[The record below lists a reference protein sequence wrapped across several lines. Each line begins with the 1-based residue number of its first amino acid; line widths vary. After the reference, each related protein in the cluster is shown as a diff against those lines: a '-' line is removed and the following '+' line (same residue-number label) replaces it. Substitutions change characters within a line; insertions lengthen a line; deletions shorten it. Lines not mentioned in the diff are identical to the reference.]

1 MKTELNTVPTA
12 FCDDNMR
19 TISCYKSMVFN
30 STMSEGAIITR
41 LVELDVQK
49 DNKENLEKFSNY
61 TGYNIPFADISD
73 DEIKAM
79 IEKMADFGEHVQA
92 LKTEHEKEMEA
103 MNNDACKVIRDNDD
117 YDDALGGVKG
127 ILIKRHQARSAFFN
141 SVNLKTRVMASFGLI
156 FGVIER
162 LGKTAEEYADNDE
175 AICALPFD
183 DKLIS
188 NVPSYQYQPLK
199 ASYDIYNDYYQAIS
213 SVVACFDKYADDE
226 KTFNIVKTY
235 YGTGGETLRNSLT
248 IDEFI
253 KKSQEVDERQNE
265 LNRLMNIR
273 A

>member
-61 TGYNIPFADISD
+61 TGYNIPFVDVSD

-79 IEKMADFGEHVQA
+79 IEKMTDFGERVQA
-92 LKTEHEKEMEA
+92 LQTEHKKEIEDL
-103 MNNDACKVIRDNDD
+103 NNEACKVIRDNDD
-117 YDDALGGVKG
+117 YDDALKGVKG
-127 ILIKRHQARSAFFN
+127 ILIKRYQASSAFLN
-141 SVNLKTRVMASFGLI
+141 DINAKSKVMASFGLI

-162 LGKTAEEYADNDE
+162 LGKSAEEYGENGE

-188 NVPSYQYQPLK
+188 MVPSQQYQPLK

-213 SVVACFDKYADDE
+213 SVVACFDKCAGDE
-226 KTFNIVKTY
+226 KKLNIVKTY
-235 YGTGGETLRNSLT
+235 FGTGGETLRNSLT

>member
-49 DNKENLEKFSNY
+49 DNKENLKKFSNY
-61 TGYNIPFADISD
+61 TGYNIPFIDISD

-79 IEKMADFGEHVQA
+79 IEKMTDFGERVQA
-92 LKTEHEKEMEA
+92 LQTEHKKEIEDL
-103 MNNDACKVIRDNDD
+103 NNEACKVIRDNDD
-117 YDDALGGVKG
+117 YDDALKGVKG
-127 ILIKRHQARSAFFN
+127 ILIKRYQASSAFLN
-141 SVNLKTRVMASFGLI
+141 DINAKSKVMASFGLI

-162 LGKTAEEYADNDE
+162 LGKSAEEYTDNDE

-188 NVPSYQYQPLK
+188 IVPSQQYQPLK

-213 SVVACFDKYADDE
+213 SVVAFFDKYADDE
-226 KTFNIVKTY
+226 KKFNIVKTY
-235 YGTGGETLRNSLT
+235 FGTGGETLRNSLT

>member
-19 TISCYKSMVFN
+19 TISSYKSMVFN
-30 STMSEGAIITR
+30 NTMVEGAVIMR

-49 DNKENLEKFSNY
+49 DNKENIEKFCSY
-61 TGYNIPFADISD
+61 TGYSIPFVDVSD

-79 IEKMADFGEHVQA
+79 IGKISDFGEGVA
-92 LKTEHEKEMEA
+92 VLKAEYAKAIEA
-103 MNNDACKVIRDNDD
+103 MNNDACKVIRDSDD
-117 YDDALGGVKG
+117 YDETLGGVTRV
-127 ILIKRHQARSAFFN
+127 LIKRHNAQDVFFN
-141 SVNLKTRVMASFGLI
+141 DINLKSKVLASFGLI

-162 LGKTAEEYADNDE
+162 LGKSVEDYTGSDE

-188 NVPSYQYQPLK
+188 RVPSHQYQPLK
-199 ASYDIYNDYYQAIS
+199 ASYDLYNDYYQAVS

-226 KTFNIVKTY
+226 KKFNIVKTY

>member
-12 FCDDNMR
+12 FCDNNMR

-30 STMSEGAIITR
+30 STMTEGAIIAR

-49 DNKENLEKFSNY
+49 DNKENLEKFSDY
-61 TGYNIPFADISD
+61 TGYNIPFVDISD

-79 IEKMADFGEHVQA
+79 IEKMTDFGERVQA
-92 LKTEHEKEMEA
+92 LQTEHEKEIEA
-103 MNNDACKVIRDNDD
+103 MNNEACKVIRDNDD
-117 YDDALGGVKG
+117 YDDALKGVKG
-127 ILIKRHQARSAFFN
+127 ILIKRYQASSAFLN
-141 SVNLKTRVMASFGLI
+141 DIKAKSKVMASFGLI

-162 LGKTAEEYADNDE
+162 LGKSAEEYTDNDE

-188 NVPSYQYQPLK
+188 MVPSQQYQPLK

-213 SVVACFDKYADDE
+213 SVVACFDKCAGDD
-226 KTFNIVKTY
+226 KKFNIVKTY
-235 YGTGGETLRNSLT
+235 FGTGGETLRNSLT

>member
-30 STMSEGAIITR
+30 STMTEGAIITR

-61 TGYNIPFADISD
+61 TGYNIPFVDVSD

-79 IEKMADFGEHVQA
+79 IEKMSDFGERIQA

-103 MNNDACKVIRDNDD
+103 MNNEACKVIRDNNN
-117 YDDALGGVKG
+117 YDDALKGVKE
-127 ILIKRHQARSAFFN
+127 ILVKRHYGHDAFLN
-141 SVNLKTRVMASFGLI
+141 DSHLKSRVLSSFGLI
-156 FGVIER
+156 FGVIKR
-162 LGKTAEEYADNDE
+162 LGKSADDYLDNNE
-175 AICALPFD
+175 AIFALPFD
-183 DKLIS
+183 DKLMS
-188 NVPSYQYQPLK
+188 RYPSQQYQPLK

-226 KTFNIVKTY
+226 KKFNIVKTY
-235 YGTGGETLRNSLT
+235 FGTGGETLRNSLT

>member
-41 LVELDVQK
+41 LVELDVYK

-61 TGYNIPFADISD
+61 TGYNIPFVDVSD

-79 IEKMADFGEHVQA
+79 IEKMADFGERVQVF
-92 LKTEHEKEMEA
+92 KTEHEKEMEA

-117 YDDALGGVKG
+117 YDDALKGVKE
-127 ILIKRHQARSAFFN
+127 ILIKRHQAQSAFFN
-141 SVNLKTRVMASFGLI
+141 GINLKRRVMASFGLI

-162 LGKTAEEYADNDE
+162 LGKTAEEYVDNDE
-175 AICALPFD
+175 AIFALPFD

-188 NVPSYQYQPLK
+188 KVPSQQYQPLK

-235 YGTGGETLRNSLT
+235 YGTGGETIRNSLT